1 MLGLQRFQVVVKSHP
16 LGKNSSPLLN
26 SVLLPIRFGYL
37 HTLHFSNITLF
48 SIQTSLLIT
57 SWLKA
62 VKWRNVLEK
71 LRWLLWRYAFQKK
84 NRQSNVPC
92 TLWDED
98 RENVVECRYGQLSS
112 TEKIEKKKQKQKKP
126 GTIQNKIIGRA
137 KVAQLWTVNSAE
149 TSTIS
154 RLSGHFLLRLI
165 YTYSTLIRLVAFSRF
180 FESVSRAFRSRS
192 RLVASVL
199 RLPYFRL

>member
-26 SVLLPIRFGYL
+26 SVLLPIRFSCL
-37 HTLHFSNITLF
+37 HTLHFSYITLF
-48 SIQTSLLIT
+48 STQNSLLIT

-71 LRWLLWRYAFQKK
+71 LRRLLWRYAFQKK

-112 TEKIEKKKQKQKKP
+112 TEKIEKKKQKKP
-126 GTIQNKIIGRA
+126 GTIQNKITGRA

-154 RLSGHFLLRLI
+154 HLSGHFLLRLKH
-165 YTYSTLIRLVAFSRF
+165 TYSTLIRLVAFSRF

>member
-26 SVLLPIRFGYL
+26 SVLLPIRFSCL
-37 HTLHFSNITLF
+37 HTLHFSYITLF
-48 SIQTSLLIT
+48 STQNSLLIT

-71 LRWLLWRYAFQKK
+71 LRRLLWRYAFQKK

-112 TEKIEKKKQKQKKP
+112 TEKIEKKKP
-126 GTIQNKIIGRA
+126 GTIQNKITGRA

-154 RLSGHFLLRLI
+154 HLSGHFLLRLK

-180 FESVSRAFRSRS
+180 FESVSRAFRSGS